1 MRMHNREALPA
12 TADEVFADG
21 NMTPVIRRGNEVRRA
36 RSPWW
41 RASAAVLRHLEHV
54 GYTGAPRLLGYD
66 GETER
71 LTFVA
76 GESAPAS
83 LDGFLK
89 EKILVAVG
97 EMIRDYHQAMR
108 SFAMP
113 DDIVWP
119 VMIGAP
125 RSDGTICHNDIAP
138 WNTIFRDR
146 EPVALIDWDLVA
158 PGTRAWDLA
167 YAAWRFVPLYPDDRF
182 GTPAERLRRI
192 TLLLDAAELPR
203 SGRSDFLRLV
213 RDRMH
218 SSYETVEVWGRQ
230 GMPGFEKLYRERMHI
245 DALDHI
251 AWLERHLLD
260 ATRA

>member
-1 MRMHNREALPA
+1 MSDLIE
-12 TADEVFADG
+12 TGDKVFADG

-41 RASAAVLRHLEHV
+41 RASAAVLRHLERV
-54 GYTGAPRLLGYD
+54 GYTGAPRVLGYD

-71 LTFVA
+71 LSFVA

-83 LDGFLK
+83 LDGLHE

-97 EMIRDYHQAMR
+97 EMIRDYHRAMR
-108 SFAMP
+108 SFDMP
-113 DDIVWP
+113 DDLTWP

-125 RSDGTICHNDIAP
+125 KGDGTICHNDIAP
-138 WNTIFRDR
+138 WNTIFRGQ

-167 YAAWRFVPLYPDDRF
+167 YAAWRFVPLYPDERF
-182 GTPAERLRRI
+182 GTPAERLHRI
-192 TLLLDAAELPR
+192 ALLLDAAELPR
-203 SGRSDFLRLV
+203 AERTGFLGLV

-230 GMPGFEKLYRERMHI
+230 GVPGFAKLYCERMHV
-245 DALDHI
+245 DSLAHI
-251 AWLERHLLD
+251 AWLERHLLGM
-260 ATRA
+260 TP